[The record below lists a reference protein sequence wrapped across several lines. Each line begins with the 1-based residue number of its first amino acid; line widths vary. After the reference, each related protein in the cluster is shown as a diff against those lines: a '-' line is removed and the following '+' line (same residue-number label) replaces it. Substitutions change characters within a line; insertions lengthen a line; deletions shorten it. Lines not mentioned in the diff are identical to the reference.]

1 MLPATPYSAASPLF
15 DINHIAALQSE
26 QLQTSVA
33 LAPLHVMHLFYGNI
47 LKMDFRSK

>member
-26 QLQTSVA
+26 QLQTICCISSVA
-33 LAPLHVMHLFYGNI
+33 RHAFVLREYFKDGLSL
-47 LKMDFRSK
+47 